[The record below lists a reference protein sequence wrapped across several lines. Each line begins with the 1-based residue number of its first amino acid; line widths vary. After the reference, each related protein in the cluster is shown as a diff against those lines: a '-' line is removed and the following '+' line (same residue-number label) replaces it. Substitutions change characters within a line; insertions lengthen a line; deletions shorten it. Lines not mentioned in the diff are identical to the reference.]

1 MTSQIG
7 AVDVLYQP
15 SRGPCTPPG
24 EAQAELDA
32 AGVAVALVSQC
43 KQWSCERQWMCVDTR
58 LEDVARFTSASIR
71 FAGLAGYNPFDVT
84 ESVREMEAARGLGFR
99 GTYLH
104 AASFGVRLSDAR
116 LYPLFAKS
124 SELAQPAVVQIPLAE
139 PDLVRCME
147 RICRDFPELSLALVH
162 PRPTAEMFALCDRF
176 ERLAYVL
183 DTATLVW
190 MYSRQR
196 DLLDKVGLVERCMWG
211 SNGALLADT
220 LSEAMGLELPIETLE
235 AILRT
240 NALLFFAAPRPART
254 PQALSNVV
262 TTAER

>member
-1 MTSQIG
+1 MTRQIG

-15 SRGPCTPPG
+15 PRGPCTPPA

-58 LEDVARFTSASIR
+58 LEDVARFTSESTR

-84 ESVREMEAARGLGFR
+84 ESVREMEAARALGFR

-104 AASFGVRLSDAR
+104 AASFGVRLSEAR

-124 SELAQPAVVQIPLAE
+124 SELAQPAVVQMPLAE
-139 PDLVRCME
+139 PDLVRSTE
-147 RICRDFPELSLALVH
+147 RICRDFPELSLALAH
-162 PRPTAEMFALCDRF
+162 PRPTAEMFALCARF
-176 ERLAYVL
+176 EGLAYVL
-183 DTATLVW
+183 DTATLAWVCGH
-190 MYSRQR
+190 QR
-196 DLLDKVGLVERCMWG
+196 SLLDKAGVIERCMWG
-211 SNGALLADT
+211 SNGAPLAET
-220 LSEAMGLELPIETLE
+220 VSQAMGLDLPVDTLE

-240 NALLFFAAPRPART
+240 NALRFFAALPPART
-254 PQALSNVV
+254 PQALANAVA
-262 TTAER
+262 TAER